1 MLKQPISSSEIG
13 TLWLTYQEKALIIRF
28 LEYFL
33 EKSNEQEARNILGG
47 LWQNL
52 DFYIKKM
59 ENIFQEEGITV
70 PVAFTKEDVN
80 LEAPKLYDNG
90 FDILMLRVFKELSMG
105 MYTINMNMSYRE
117 DIITLYKDLTEMTQS
132 TYRIA
137 TYYLLDKGLLAAS
150 PNVTH
155 PKETEFVKG
164 KSYLNGFNPF
174 KHPRAL
180 SDIELG
186 ILHQGIESNSIGMQ
200 LITGFAQVA
209 NNKKVQKYFIK
220 GKEIAKKQIETYTG
234 ILLKNDMQPSVRI
247 GSHVTQSQVAPFSD
261 KLMMYCVYLLNGFGL
276 VGGSFGTVF
285 TLRNDISVKTA
296 MVAKDIFL
304 YTNEGID
311 LMIKNG
317 WMEEPPQT
325 EDRAKLTG
333 D

>member
-1 MLKQPISSSEIG
+1 MPKWQ
-13 TLWLTYQEKALIIRF
+13 II
-28 LEYFL
+28 
-33 EKSNEQEARNILGG
+33 
-47 LWQNL
+47 
-52 DFYIKKM
+52 
-59 ENIFQEEGITV
+59 
-70 PVAFTKEDVN
+70 
-80 LEAPKLYDNG
+80 
-90 FDILMLRVFKELSMG
+90 
-105 MYTINMNMSYRE
+105 
-117 DIITLYKDLTEMTQS
+117 
-132 TYRIA
+132 
-137 TYYLLDKGLLAAS
+137 
-150 PNVTH
+150 
-155 PKETEFVKG
+155 
-164 KSYLNGFNPF
+164 
-174 KHPRAL
+174 
-180 SDIELG
+180 
-186 ILHQGIESNSIGMQ
+186 
-200 LITGFAQVA
+200 
-209 NNKKVQKYFIK
+209 KKVQKYFIK